1 MFLFSFF
8 SRATFSFMIKLFLEL
23 IWGMSGF
30 LLQVPPVMFHN
41 KGFINY
47 LLFLYFIQIIISKTM
62 KVYLDTLYGFHYI
75 RIQFHYQLCFMG
87 GGTHFSLLSVVLL
100 SVHDL
105 KCSSKIMKLEILNI
119 RKYFCQ
125 LTKCKNIFIF
135 LAKNVWYAHLD
146 SQC

>member
-8 SRATFSFMIKLFLEL
+8 SRAAFSFMIKFFLEPVC
-23 IWGMSGF
+23 GMSGF
-30 LLQVPPVMFHN
+30 SLQLPPVMFHL

-62 KVYLDTLYGFHYI
+62 KVYLDTLYGLHYI
-75 RIQFHYQLCFMG
+75 RIQFHYQLCFLG
-87 GGTHFSLLSVVLL
+87 GGIHFSLLSIVLL

-105 KCSSKIMKLEILNI
+105 NCSFKIMKLQILNI

-125 LTKCKNIFIF
+125 LTDCKKIFIF
-135 LAKNVWYAHLD
+135 LAKNVCYTHFD